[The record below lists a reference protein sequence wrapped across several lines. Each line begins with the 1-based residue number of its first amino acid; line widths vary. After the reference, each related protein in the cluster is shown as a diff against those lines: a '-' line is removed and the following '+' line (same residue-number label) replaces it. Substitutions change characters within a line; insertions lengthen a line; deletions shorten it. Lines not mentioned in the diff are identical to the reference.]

1 MTSRQAFLDCRP
13 HPATRLFW
21 PLLACM
27 CCLGWLLSQFALGR
41 CSASKGPGRHVNWGL
56 AYVWSLGGVVV
67 ATSVLSV
74 MHWPQNVD
82 LSVLGGCAMLA
93 AWGGHAAVQRRWPH
107 WPRLHL
113 AGIGVYYTFFLMTA
127 VYVDNGRF
135 LPLWHALPGLAFWL
149 IPRSTW
155 GAADCRQANTPP
167 CHA

>member
-27 CCLGWLLSQFALGR
+27 CCLGWLLSPFALGR
-41 CSASKGPGRHVNWGL
+41 CSAARGPGRHVNWGL

-82 LSVLGGCAMLA
+82 LSVL
-93 AWGGHAAVQRRWPH
+93 AAVACWLFGEGMRQYCS
-107 WPRLHL
+107 
-113 AGIGVYYTFFLMTA
+113 AGRIGPGYIWRGSGYTTSFFMTA